1 MLIEYPNPILEQIAE
16 PLVVDEFNSEWLA
29 DLVKKMEE
37 TIRQFDANGLAA
49 PQIGVSKA
57 VIICRDRHGLLRTLC
72 NPEIIARSGKV
83 KSYGEGC
90 LSSPVTED
98 DTVYHVGDFA
108 FAGPD
113 RASYV
118 EHLLRRLNGTHILI
132 LGNHDRI
139 APLNLVD
146 IGFQSVHTSLSLERE
161 GHLIVMAHDPSIW
174 NCVANMD
181 PLPIFLH
188 GHIHLVWKS
197 IINKKM
203 VNIGVDVWDFYPV
216 SLEQILKAL
225 NLGGNVNG

>member
-90 LSSPVTED
+90 LSSPGFRTDLRRSKIIKVKAQ
-98 DTVYHVGDFA
+98 TVEGAEVIFKEQGFPAIILQHEIDHVNGILLIS
-108 FAGPD
+108 
-113 RASYV
+113 RASGA
-118 EHLLRRLNGTHILI
+118 EK
-132 LGNHDRI
+132 
-139 APLNLVD
+139 
-146 IGFQSVHTSLSLERE
+146 LEYEKERKQ
-161 GHLIVMAHDPSIW
+161 
-174 NCVANMD
+174 
-181 PLPIFLH
+181 H
-188 GHIHLVWKS
+188 G
-197 IINKKM
+197 
-203 VNIGVDVWDFYPV
+203 
-216 SLEQILKAL
+216 
-225 NLGGNVNG
+225 